1 MRLPVYTYVI
11 ITRTWE
17 YFHTLKSVKER
28 GKQCYRI
35 RNALDFFWIPVI
47 NTICFQLYFLLHH
60 STSKTYNSEL
70 RVEVVLILFFWLS
83 PYIFNF
89 HVQSSLFWTSL
100 KMESFQDKDL
110 ISMFWRIIGRME
122 KLSEMKP
129 FLAEEMRVPQSIQD
143 EVSKL
148 SSQLFNLPDLFNRV
162 RMCEISNNFAYS
174 H

>member
-1 MRLPVYTYVI
+1 
-11 ITRTWE
+11 
-17 YFHTLKSVKER
+17 
-28 GKQCYRI
+28 
-35 RNALDFFWIPVI
+35 
-47 NTICFQLYFLLHH
+47 
-60 STSKTYNSEL
+60 
-70 RVEVVLILFFWLS
+70 
-83 PYIFNF
+83 
-89 HVQSSLFWTSL
+89 
-100 KMESFQDKDL
+100 MENFQDKDL